1 MDRNVRE
8 NVLQVA
14 GLLIALIGGFV
25 VWSWAGVLVG
35 FLLFTVA
42 IVIRVR
48 FKMAKAQEIGKQRK
62 AERNAQ
68 RNADL

>member
-1 MDRNVRE
+1 MDRNARE
-8 NVLQVA
+8 NAFQVA
-14 GLLIALIGGFV
+14 GLLIAVIGGFV
-25 VWSWAGVLVG
+25 VWDWAGVLVG

-62 AERNAQ
+62 AERDAE
-68 RNADL
+68 RNANP